1 MESIT
6 VLILSFNSSNY
17 IEETLNSFLNQ
28 KKFSNF
34 QILISDDCSLDNTKE
49 IIYKYCKNYP
59 NKISAIFNRK
69 NLGIAGNM
77 YGAIEKIKSKY
88 FTLLA
93 ADDLIIDEFYLRD
106 SYKIMEEKSDIS
118 MTYTNGYSFEEMNTS
133 KRKKHLPIIENNI
146 FNIYEWMRNDFF
158 LINIQGMLIRR
169 SHLPKIFKPW
179 MHNCEQEDWL
189 LLILLFLNNGK
200 FYFQQNKFSTLYRI
214 HSKNYTNSG
223 NKIKKIQGSIILHK
237 NLREYT
243 NYEFIE
249 YFGRNF
255 SWQNEQLACYY
266 LFQRKYIN
274 FIKHS
279 TLYFTYKCSFKNRI
293 KFIKTVIKIVL
304 LKYEPKF

>member
-17 IEETLNSFLNQ
+17 IEETLNSFLSQ
-28 KKFSNF
+28 KEFSNF

-158 LINIQGMLIRR
+158 LINIQGMLIR
-169 SHLPKIFKPW
+169 
-179 MHNCEQEDWL
+179 
-189 LLILLFLNNGK
+189 
-200 FYFQQNKFSTLYRI
+200 
-214 HSKNYTNSG
+214 
-223 NKIKKIQGSIILHK
+223 
-237 NLREYT
+237 
-243 NYEFIE
+243 
-249 YFGRNF
+249 
-255 SWQNEQLACYY
+255 
-266 LFQRKYIN
+266 
-274 FIKHS
+274 
-279 TLYFTYKCSFKNRI
+279 
-293 KFIKTVIKIVL
+293 
-304 LKYEPKF
+304 